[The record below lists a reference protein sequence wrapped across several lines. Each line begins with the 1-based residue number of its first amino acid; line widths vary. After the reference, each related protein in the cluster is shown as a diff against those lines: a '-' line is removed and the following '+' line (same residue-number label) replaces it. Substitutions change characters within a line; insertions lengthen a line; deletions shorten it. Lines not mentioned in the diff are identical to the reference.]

1 MPVQGRKFCGI
12 LYLDTETYKV
22 DEVLERIKSYFD
34 QWAYCLHDK
43 DVNEETGEAKKA
55 HYHWVGSVKN
65 PVQVTTISNAIG
77 VPSNYIEFVRKK
89 GNTDNWKGAVR
100 YLVHAS
106 NPEKYQYDAQTVVT
120 NFDVTRYINAYDET
134 QQIVKIVGFIRENPS
149 CTFEQVFDF
158 AVTNGCYSEFRRGAY
173 IINKIMNERIGKS

>member
-12 LYLDTETYKV
+12 LYVESDTYNT
-22 DEVLERIKSYFD
+22 DEVLEHIKSYFD

-43 DVNEETGEAKKA
+43 DVNDESGEIKKA

-65 PVQVTTISNAIG
+65 PVSLSTISNAIG

-89 GNTDNWKGAVR
+89 GNADNWKGAVR

-106 NPEKYQYDAQTVVT
+106 NPEKYQYDAQSVVT

-134 QQIVKIVGFIRENPS
+134 QQIVKIVGFIRENPN

-158 AVTNGCYSEFRRGAY
+158 AVMNGCYSEFRRGAY
-173 IINKIMNERIGKS
+173 IINKIMNERLGKS